1 MVIEIRDA
9 SDVPI
14 YLQLRNQIVAGISD
28 GRLSPGEKLPTVRA
42 LATELGVNA
51 MTVNKTYQLLKQEGF
66 IVTDRRNGARVREQP
81 ETTGTLPRE
90 SLEHLRV
97 LAAEARARGMD
108 REAFLELCGE
118 LYGKEE

>member
-1 MVIEIRDA
+1 MVIEIRDSA
-9 SDVPI
+9 EEPI

-28 GRLSPGEKLPTVRA
+28 GRLAPGEKLPTVRA

-66 IVTDRRNGARVREQP
+66 IVTDRRHGARVREQP

-90 SLEHLRV
+90 SVARLRV
-97 LAAEARARGMD
+97 RPAEAEPGD
-108 REAFLELCGE
+108 DGEAFLELCGE

>member
-28 GRLSPGEKLPTVRA
+28 GRLAPGEKLPTVRA

-108 REAFLELCGE
+108 RGAVLELCGE